1 MAYDQWVGH
10 DRSADLPPDWPER
23 RAECFRVY
31 GDICHV
37 CKEPGATDA
46 DHIGDRTD
54 HRIESLRPIHGVRTA
69 QRCHVYKSSSEG
81 GRAKADKQGRMRR
94 PPEAHPGIRR

>member
-1 MAYDQWVGH
+1 MANNQWKGH
-10 DRSADLPPDWPER
+10 NRGADLPSDWEQR

-54 HRIESLRPIHGVRTA
+54 HRIEMLRPIHGIRTV
-69 QRCHVYKSSSEG
+69 QRCHVYKSSAEG
-81 GRAKADKQGRMRR
+81 GRAKADKQGRMKR
-94 PPEAHPGIRR
+94 PQERHPGLR